1 MIIGRLIFEDPKM
14 LGATLLDSVLFE
26 RKKQTRLLR
35 KMGGLPVRQPMD
47 LSYGE
52 TSTNLDGAL
61 QGNFEVPKSSRV
73 MGWSCCNPLMH
84 MEESPFPCV
93 TEQHCPFW
101 PRQFRCQ
108 VCERFFFVCGYLGR
122 KKRTWRA
129 WCTCRICEA
138 NTVVGE
144 YSLPMIGNTFPNGGF
159 LIAILVYQKVTKN
172 YPSPQPRSRHSHV

>member
-1 MIIGRLIFEDPKM
+1 M
-14 LGATLLDSVLFE
+14 ALFHFSHDY
-26 RKKQTRLLR
+26 RKANLR
-35 KMGGLPVRQPMD
+35 RSQDVG
-47 LSYGE
+47 
-52 TSTNLDGAL
+52 
-61 QGNFEVPKSSRV
+61 GNFAWFRFVRAKKNRHDFCGRWEVCRWGNPWTCPMVKPLLTWMEPWRV
-73 MGWSCCNPLMH
+73 MGWSCCNPLMY

-108 VCERFFFVCGYLGR
+108 LCERFFLSVEFWVA
-122 KKRTWRA
+122 KKGHGD

-144 YSLPMIGNTFPNGGF
+144 YSLPMIGNTYPNGGF

-172 YPSPQPRSRHSHV
+172 YPSPQPRNRHRSV